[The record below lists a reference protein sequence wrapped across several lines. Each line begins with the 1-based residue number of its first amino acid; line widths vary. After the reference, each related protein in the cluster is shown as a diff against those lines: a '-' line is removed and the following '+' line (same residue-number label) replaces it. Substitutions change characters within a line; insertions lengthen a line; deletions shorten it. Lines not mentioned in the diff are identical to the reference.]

1 MRSIIIYIFMF
12 VCSSCIA
19 QTTKE
24 QVMAFEN
31 DVKAYSDAISKIVK
45 QNDCD
50 GGIAD
55 LTALISRCERE
66 KGYSLTMLS
75 SFYKGRGHGY
85 LKKKD
90 YSQSVSDYKNAISLL
105 QKAGEEGKSDL
116 SDTWYQLSLAYYYWG
131 KPSETMNA
139 ANKCVESAETYFG
152 SHHSNT
158 LDAYSL
164 RSNYEGFY
172 NKGQEAMQDR
182 KKCFEIIQSNIEKNF
197 TYLTARERTAYWEKY
212 LPETTVMFAFAQKL
226 NEQQSEFTDALFDQQ
241 LLSKGLLLTAESALQ
256 RAIDGNSELSSAYQ
270 LIRNLRKK
278 ASDSKTSPKDAEAAT
293 LEADRIERDL
303 GTTANSLHQFMAFL
317 KVHSDDVKSKLG
329 IEDVAIEFV
338 DYRIGKDSVMYAALI
353 MTPKWE
359 HIRFIPLIE
368 KKEVEEN
375 TDNLADYLWKP
386 ILDILGY
393 IPKNIY
399 FAPSGLL
406 YQIPI
411 ESQKL
416 SDGRYMCDAFNMY
429 RMSSTRWLALEQESV
444 MSKNAAIY
452 GGLQYDMAI
461 NDLVADANNYHLLLR
476 SVPIDDEMIERGV
489 ISSLKFLPGTLTEA
503 TKISESIKSA
513 NISNL
518 SPLLYVGN
526 DGTETSFKSLGG
538 RQIRIVHIATHGF
551 YSSKAPDS
559 MLGSGLCFAGAN
571 NKYKR
576 VAIPAG
582 TDDGI
587 LTAQEISEIDLRG
600 LDLAVLSACQSGLGH
615 ISADGVQG
623 LQRGFK
629 KAGCN
634 SIIMSLWS
642 VDDEATQILMT
653 SFYKEYLLG
662 KTKLQAFEDAKKALR
677 SQQPYKDDK
686 YWAAFILLD
695 SNK

>member
-1 MRSIIIYIFMF
+1 MTKGVAMRNIIIYIFIF

-139 ANKCVESAETYFG
+139 ANNCVESAESYFG
-152 SHHSNT
+152 SNHSNT
-158 LDAYSL
+158 LEAYSL

-172 NKGQEAMQDR
+172 DKGREAMQDR
-182 KKCFEIIQSNIEKNF
+182 KKCFEIIQSNIERNF
-197 TYLTARERTAYWEKY
+197 AYLTATERTAYWEKY

-226 NEQQSEFTDALFDQQ
+226 NEHQSEFTDALFDQQ

-303 GTTANSLHQFMAFL
+303 GTSANSLHQFMAFL

-429 RMSSTRWLALEQESV
+429 RMSSTRWLCIASMNTNSLE
-444 MSKNAAIY
+444 AIIY
-452 GGLQYDMAI
+452 GGIQYDELT
-461 NDLVADANNYHLLLR
+461 DLTNN
-476 SVPIDDEMIERGV
+476 
-489 ISSLKFLPGTLTEA
+489 SSLTEISRGNRESSISLPYLPATLTEVQTINNLINQHPFTKCTVLTGNKA
-503 TKISESIKSA
+503 TES
-513 NISNL
+513 
-518 SPLLYVGN
+518 
-526 DGTETSFKSLGG
+526 SFKSLSGK
-538 RQIRIVHIATHGF
+538 RTQLIHIATHGF
-551 YSSKAPDS
+551 YDKREKNSNDILS
-559 MLGSGLCFAGAN
+559 MCGLCFTGAN
-571 NKYKR
+571 SVLNGDFFDSS
-576 VAIPAG
+576 I
-582 TDDGI
+582 DGI
-587 LTAQEISEIDLRG
+587 LTAKEISDMDLNG
-600 LDLAVLSACQSGLGH
+600 LELIVLSACETGLGD
-615 ISADGVQG
+615 ISYDGVLG
-623 LQRGFK
+623 LQRGLK
-629 KAGCN
+629 KAGAKA
-634 SIIMSLWS
+634 ILMSLWK
-642 VDDEATQILMT
+642 VDDEATCLLMT
-653 SFYKEYLLG
+653 EFYRIWSGGMK
-662 KTKLQAFEDAKKALR
+662 KTNALEKAKKTIR
-677 SQQPYKDDK
+677 EHPNWKDPR
-686 YWAAFILLD
+686 YWSAFILLD
-695 SNK
+695 GIN

>member
-1 MRSIIIYIFMF
+1 MF

-105 QKAGEEGKSDL
+105 QKAGEEGKSVL

-172 NKGQEAMQDR
+172 NKGREAMQDR

-303 GTTANSLHQFMAFL
+303 GTSANSLHQFMDFL

-329 IEDVAIEFV
+329 IEDIAIEFV
-338 DYRIGKDSVMYAALI
+338 DYRIGKDSIMYAALA
-353 MTPKWE
+353 MTSRWN
-359 HIRFIPLIE
+359 HVRFIPLIE
-368 KKEVEEN
+368 KKEVEKN
-375 TDNLADYLWKP
+375 KDNLADYLWNP
-386 ILDILGY
+386 ILNILGY

-429 RMSSTRWLALEQESV
+429 RMSSTRWLSY
-444 MSKNAAIY
+444 KNNDFHSNGAIVY
-452 GGLQYDMAI
+452 GGLDYDTTIDDIKKDMEKYPS
-461 NDLVADANNYHLLLR
+461 VAHNKQRGTTALRGGLSGLDYLPATKIEAEEIFKLFSQSGIATKCYMGIEGTEASLR
-476 SVPIDDEMIERGV
+476 SVSGE
-489 ISSLKFLPGTLTEA
+489 
-503 TKISESIKSA
+503 KIKYI
-513 NISNL
+513 
-518 SPLLYVGN
+518 
-526 DGTETSFKSLGG
+526 
-538 RQIRIVHIATHGF
+538 HIASHGLIF
-551 YSSKAPDS
+551 ENGKDPLESCCIC
-559 MLGSGLCFAGAN
+559 LAGAN
-571 NKYKR
+571 NIIEGKKNLQ
-576 VAIPAG
+576 ANE
-582 TDDGI
+582 DGI
-587 LTAQEISEIDLRG
+587 MTAKEISDMDLSG
-600 LDLAVLSACQSGLGH
+600 LDLFVMSACQTGLGR
-615 ISADGVQG
+615 ISYDGVWG
-623 LQRGFK
+623 LQRGVK
-629 KAGCN
+629 KAGGN
-634 SIIMSLWS
+634 SIIMTLWD
-642 VDDEATQILMT
+642 VDDEIASGFMGT
-653 SFYKEYLLG
+653 FYQELLQG
-662 KTKLQAFEDAKKALR
+662 KSKLQSFDIAKKYIR
-677 SQQPYKDDK
+677 MKTGYEDYDS
-686 YWAAFILLD
+686 WASFILLD
-695 SNK
+695 GNE